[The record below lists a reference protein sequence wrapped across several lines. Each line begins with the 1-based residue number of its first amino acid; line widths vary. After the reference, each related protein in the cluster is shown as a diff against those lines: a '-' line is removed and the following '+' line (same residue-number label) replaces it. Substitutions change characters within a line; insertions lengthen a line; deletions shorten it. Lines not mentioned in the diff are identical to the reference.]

1 VSALGPHTGR
11 APLAAGAPPGEASG
25 ALVLV
30 HGRGGSAEDI
40 LGLADALGRPDLA
53 VLAPRAAGNTW
64 YPQSFLAPVEAN
76 EPGRSSGLAVLESIV
91 SELAASGIPADRVI
105 LAGFSQGACLTL
117 EYVAR
122 HPRRYG
128 AVAGLTGGLI
138 GPPGSLGGYEGSLEG
153 TPVFLGSGDPDPHVP
168 WARVK
173 ETAEI
178 LGRLVADVE
187 LERYPGRPHTV
198 SEDELLRLD
207 SLIERALAASPTT
220 SA

>member
-1 VSALGPHTGR
+1 MSALGPHVGR

-40 LGLADALGRPDLA
+40 LGLANALGRPDLA

-91 SELAASGIPADRVI
+91 SELAASGIPSDRVI

-168 WARVK
+168 WARVE

-178 LGRLVADVE
+178 LGRLGADVE

-207 SLIERALAASPTT
+207 SLVERALAASPTT